1 MAISRR
7 QNHSKNLIL
16 FQIKVRYRLKKT
28 PSDWKKYLLSFTS
41 MLSIVVGVLIWKLFI
56 TWQTAYVAWSVIGL
70 LLIIG
75 LLSNIVS
82 GAVYRVGMAIG
93 FQIGRVFGAVLLFLM
108 FCVVIAPLGLF
119 CGLLVKICLIFGHL
133 RILKSKA
140 TGQLQR
146 HQGLLIKC
154 TR

>member
-7 QNHSKNLIL
+7 QNHSKNSIL

-56 TWQTAYVAWSVIGL
+56 TWQTAYVAWGVIGL
-70 LLIIG
+70 LLIVG

-82 GAVYRVGMAIG
+82 NAVYRVGMAIG

-108 FCVVIAPLGLF
+108 FCVVIFPLGLF
-119 CGLLVKICLIFGHL
+119 LRLIGKDLLNFRAFKNLKI
-133 RILKSKA
+133 KSYWA
-140 TGQLQR
+140 TSKTPGSIDQM
-146 HQGLLIKC
+146 H
-154 TR
+154 

>member
-1 MAISRR
+1 MISRR
-7 QNHSKNLIL
+7 QNHSKNSIL

-108 FCVVIAPLGLF
+108 FCVVITPLGLF
-119 CGLLVKICLIFGHL
+119 LRLIGKDLLNFQAFKNLKI
-133 RILKSKA
+133 KSYWV
-140 TGQLQR
+140 TSNTPGSIDQM
-146 HQGLLIKC
+146 H
-154 TR
+154 

>member
-7 QNHSKNLIL
+7 QNHSKNSIL

-119 CGLLVKICLIFGHL
+119 LRLIGKDLLNL
-133 RILKSKA
+133 RAFKNLKNKSYWATSK
-140 TGQLQR
+140 TPGSIDQM
-146 HQGLLIKC
+146 H
-154 TR
+154 

>member
-7 QNHSKNLIL
+7 QNHSKNSIL

-56 TWQTAYVAWSVIGL
+56 TWQTAYVAWGVIGL
-70 LLIIG
+70 LLIVG

-82 GAVYRVGMAIG
+82 NAVYRVGMAIG

-119 CGLLVKICLIFGHL
+119 LRLIGKDLLNFRAFKNLKI
-133 RILKSKA
+133 KSYWA
-140 TGQLQR
+140 TSKTPGSIDQM
-146 HQGLLIKC
+146 H
-154 TR
+154 

>member
-7 QNHSKNLIL
+7 QYHSKNSIL

-119 CGLLVKICLIFGHL
+119 LRLIGKDLLNFRAFKNLKI
-133 RILKSKA
+133 KSYWA
-140 TGQLQR
+140 TSKTPASNDQMY
-146 HQGLLIKC
+146 
-154 TR
+154 

>member
-7 QNHSKNLIL
+7 QNHSKNSIL

-108 FCVVIAPLGLF
+108 FCFVITPLGLF
-119 CGLLVKICLIFGHL
+119 LRLIGKDLLNFQAFKNLKI
-133 RILKSKA
+133 KSYWV
-140 TGQLQR
+140 TSNTPGSIDQM
-146 HQGLLIKC
+146 H
-154 TR
+154 

>member
-1 MAISRR
+1 M
-7 QNHSKNLIL
+7 
-16 FQIKVRYRLKKT
+16 RYRLKKT

-93 FQIGRVFGAVLLFLM
+93 FQIGRVFGALLLFLM

-119 CGLLVKICLIFGHL
+119 LRLIGKDLLNLQAFKNLKI
-133 RILKSKA
+133 KSYWA
-140 TGQLQR
+140 TSKPPGSIDQM
-146 HQGLLIKC
+146 H
-154 TR
+154 

>member
-7 QNHSKNLIL
+7 QNHSKNSIL

-56 TWQTAYVAWSVIGL
+56 TWQTAYVAWGVIGL
-70 LLIIG
+70 LLIVG
-75 LLSNIVS
+75 LLSNKVS
-82 GAVYRVGMAIG
+82 GNVYRVGMAIG

-108 FCVVIAPLGLF
+108 FCVVLTPLGLF
-119 CGLLVKICLIFGHL
+119 LRLIGKDLLNFQAFKNLKI
-133 RILKSKA
+133 KSYWITSK
-140 TGQLQR
+140 TPGPIDQM
-146 HQGLLIKC
+146 H
-154 TR
+154 

>member
-7 QNHSKNLIL
+7 QNHSKNSIL

-56 TWQTAYVAWSVIGL
+56 TWQTAYVAWGVIGL
-70 LLIIG
+70 LLIVG

-108 FCVVIAPLGLF
+108 FCFVIFPLGLF
-119 CGLLVKICLIFGHL
+119 LRLIGKDLLNFQAFKNLKI
-133 RILKSKA
+133 KSYWA
-140 TGQLQR
+140 TSKTPGSIDQM
-146 HQGLLIKC
+146 H
-154 TR
+154 

>member
-7 QNHSKNLIL
+7 QNHSKNSIL

-82 GAVYRVGMAIG
+82 GAVYRIGMAIG

-108 FCVVIAPLGLF
+108 FCVVITPLGLF
-119 CGLLVKICLIFGHL
+119 LRLIGKDLLNFQAFKK
-133 RILKSKA
+133 LKNKSYWVTSK
-140 TGQLQR
+140 TPGPIDQM
-146 HQGLLIKC
+146 H
-154 TR
+154 

>member
-7 QNHSKNLIL
+7 QSHSKHSIL

-56 TWQTAYVAWSVIGL
+56 TWQTAYVAWGVIGL

-108 FCVVIAPLGLF
+108 FCVVIFPLGLF
-119 CGLLVKICLIFGHL
+119 LRLIGKDLLNFQAFKNLKI
-133 RILKSKA
+133 KSYWV
-140 TGQLQR
+140 TSNTPGSIDQM
-146 HQGLLIKC
+146 H
-154 TR
+154 

>member
-7 QNHSKNLIL
+7 QYHSKNSIL

-82 GAVYRVGMAIG
+82 GAIYRVGMAIG

-108 FCVVIAPLGLF
+108 FCVVIFPLGLF
-119 CGLLVKICLIFGHL
+119 LRLIGKDLLNFRAFKNLKI
-133 RILKSKA
+133 KSYWA
-140 TGQLQR
+140 TSKTPGSIDQM
-146 HQGLLIKC
+146 H
-154 TR
+154 

>member
-1 MAISRR
+1 MISRR
-7 QNHSKNLIL
+7 QNHSKNSIL

-56 TWQTAYVAWSVIGL
+56 TWQTAYVAWGVIGL

-108 FCVVIAPLGLF
+108 FCVVIFPLGLF
-119 CGLLVKICLIFGHL
+119 LRLIGKDLLNFQAFKNLKI
-133 RILKSKA
+133 KSYWV
-140 TGQLQR
+140 TSNTPGSIDQM
-146 HQGLLIKC
+146 H
-154 TR
+154 

>member
-1 MAISRR
+1 
-7 QNHSKNLIL
+7 
-16 FQIKVRYRLKKT
+16 
-28 PSDWKKYLLSFTS
+28 

-56 TWQTAYVAWSVIGL
+56 TWQTAYVAWSAIGL

-119 CGLLVKICLIFGHL
+119 LRLIGKDLLNFRAFKNLKI
-133 RILKSKA
+133 KSYWA
-140 TGQLQR
+140 TSKTPGSIDQM
-146 HQGLLIKC
+146 H
-154 TR
+154 

>member
-1 MAISRR
+1 
-7 QNHSKNLIL
+7 
-16 FQIKVRYRLKKT
+16 VRYRLKKN
-28 PSDWKKYLLSFTS
+28 PSDWKKYLLSLTS

-108 FCVVIAPLGLF
+108 FCVVIFPLGLF
-119 CGLLVKICLIFGHL
+119 LRLIGKDLLNFRAFKNFKI
-133 RILKSKA
+133 KSYWA
-140 TGQLQR
+140 TSKTPGSIDQM
-146 HQGLLIKC
+146 H
-154 TR
+154 

>member
-1 MAISRR
+1 
-7 QNHSKNLIL
+7 
-16 FQIKVRYRLKKT
+16 
-28 PSDWKKYLLSFTS
+28 

-75 LLSNIVS
+75 LLSNIVI
-82 GAVYRVGMAIG
+82 GAVYRVGMASG

-119 CGLLVKICLIFGHL
+119 LRLIGKDLLNFRAFKNLKI
-133 RILKSKA
+133 KSYWA
-140 TGQLQR
+140 TSKTPGSIDQM
-146 HQGLLIKC
+146 H
-154 TR
+154 

>member
-7 QNHSKNLIL
+7 QSHSKYSIL

-56 TWQTAYVAWSVIGL
+56 TWQTAYVAWGLIGL
-70 LLIIG
+70 LLIVG
-75 LLSNIVS
+75 LLSNKVS
-82 GAVYRVGMAIG
+82 GNVYRVGMAIG

-108 FCVVIAPLGLF
+108 FCVVITPLGLF
-119 CGLLVKICLIFGHL
+119 LRLIGKDLLNFQAFKNLKI
-133 RILKSKA
+133 KSYWVTSK
-140 TGQLQR
+140 TPGSID
-146 HQGLLIKC
+146 HMH
-154 TR
+154 

>member
-7 QNHSKNLIL
+7 QNHSKNSIL
-16 FQIKVRYRLKKT
+16 SQIKVKYSLKKT

-56 TWQTAYVAWSVIGL
+56 TWQTAYVAWGVIGL
-70 LLIIG
+70 LLIVG

-119 CGLLVKICLIFGHL
+119 LRLIGKDLLNFRAFKNLKI
-133 RILKSKA
+133 KSYWV
-140 TGQLQR
+140 TSNTPGSIDQM
-146 HQGLLIKC
+146 H
-154 TR
+154 

>member
-1 MAISRR
+1 MISRR
-7 QNHSKNLIL
+7 QNRSKNSIL

-56 TWQTAYVAWSVIGL
+56 TWQTAYVAWGVIGL
-70 LLIIG
+70 LLIVG

-82 GAVYRVGMAIG
+82 NAVYRVGMAIG

-108 FCVVIAPLGLF
+108 FCVVIFPLGLF
-119 CGLLVKICLIFGHL
+119 LRLIGKDLLNFRAFKNLKI
-133 RILKSKA
+133 KSYWA
-140 TGQLQR
+140 TSKTPGSIDQM
-146 HQGLLIKC
+146 H
-154 TR
+154 

>member
-7 QNHSKNLIL
+7 QNHSKNSIL

-56 TWQTAYVAWSVIGL
+56 TWQTAYVAWGVIGL
-70 LLIIG
+70 LLIVG

-82 GAVYRVGMAIG
+82 NAVYRVGMAIG

-108 FCVVIAPLGLF
+108 FCVVITPLGLF
-119 CGLLVKICLIFGHL
+119 LRLIGKDLLNFQAFKNLKI
-133 RILKSKA
+133 KSYWVTSK
-140 TGQLQR
+140 TPGSID
-146 HQGLLIKC
+146 HMH
-154 TR
+154 

>member
-7 QNHSKNLIL
+7 QYHSKNSIL

-56 TWQTAYVAWSVIGL
+56 TWQTAYVAWGVIGL
-70 LLIIG
+70 LLIVG

-119 CGLLVKICLIFGHL
+119 LRLIGKDLLNFRAFKNLKI
-133 RILKSKA
+133 KSYWV
-140 TGQLQR
+140 TSNTPGSIDQM
-146 HQGLLIKC
+146 H
-154 TR
+154 

>member
-7 QNHSKNLIL
+7 QNHSKNSIL

-41 MLSIVVGVLIWKLFI
+41 MLSIVVGVLIWRLFI

-75 LLSNIVS
+75 LLSNKVS
-82 GAVYRVGMAIG
+82 GNVYRVGMAIG

-108 FCVVIAPLGLF
+108 FCVVLTPLGLF
-119 CGLLVKICLIFGHL
+119 LRLIGKDLLNFQAFKNLKI
-133 RILKSKA
+133 KSYWV
-140 TGQLQR
+140 TSNTPGSIDQM
-146 HQGLLIKC
+146 H
-154 TR
+154 

>member
-7 QNHSKNLIL
+7 QNHSKNSIL

-82 GAVYRVGMAIG
+82 GAIYRVGMAIG

-108 FCVVIAPLGLF
+108 FCVVIFPLGLF
-119 CGLLVKICLIFGHL
+119 LRLIGKDLLNFRAFKNLKI
-133 RILKSKA
+133 KSYWA
-140 TGQLQR
+140 TSKTPGSIDQM
-146 HQGLLIKC
+146 H
-154 TR
+154 

>member
-7 QNHSKNLIL
+7 QNHSKNSIL

-93 FQIGRVFGAVLLFLM
+93 FQIGRVFGVVLLFLM
-108 FCVVIAPLGLF
+108 FCFVITPLGLF
-119 CGLLVKICLIFGHL
+119 LRLLGKDLLNFQAFKNLKINSYWAT
-133 RILKSKA
+133 SKPP
-140 TGQLQR
+140 GSIDQM
-146 HQGLLIKC
+146 H
-154 TR
+154 

>member
-7 QNHSKNLIL
+7 QNHSKNSIL

-56 TWQTAYVAWSVIGL
+56 TWQTAYVAWGVIGL
-70 LLIIG
+70 LLIVG

-119 CGLLVKICLIFGHL
+119 LRLIGKDLLNFQAFKNLKI
-133 RILKSKA
+133 KSYWV
-140 TGQLQR
+140 TSNTPGSIDQM
-146 HQGLLIKC
+146 H
-154 TR
+154 

>member
-1 MAISRR
+1 M
-7 QNHSKNLIL
+7 
-16 FQIKVRYRLKKT
+16 RYRLKKT

-70 LLIIG
+70 LLIMG

-93 FQIGRVFGAVLLFLM
+93 FQIGRVFGVVLLFLM
-108 FCVVIAPLGLF
+108 FCFVITPLGLF
-119 CGLLVKICLIFGHL
+119 LRLIGKDLLNFQVFKNLKI
-133 RILKSKA
+133 KSYWA
-140 TGQLQR
+140 TSKQPGSIDQM
-146 HQGLLIKC
+146 H
-154 TR
+154 

>member
-7 QNHSKNLIL
+7 QNHSKNSIL

-56 TWQTAYVAWSVIGL
+56 TWQTAYVAWGVIGL
-70 LLIIG
+70 LLIVG

-82 GAVYRVGMAIG
+82 NAVYRVGMAIG

-108 FCVVIAPLGLF
+108 FCVVITPLGLF
-119 CGLLVKICLIFGHL
+119 LRLIGKDLLNFQAFKNLKI
-133 RILKSKA
+133 KSYWA
-140 TGQLQR
+140 TSKPPGSIDQM
-146 HQGLLIKC
+146 H
-154 TR
+154 